1 VVLVAKPKSGHNALV
16 AALAPSRDR
25 FWSRYKAAQED
36 KDAATI
42 DGLDDFRK
50 TVSAFLKAYSFLSQ
64 IINYADTDLEKHF
77 IFLTYLAREIRDSS
91 KHEEPDLSDVSME
104 RFAIRAGEAQKLSL
118 GGNTVTL
125 SPVTKAGGGTA
136 HDPAMVLLAQAV
148 QQLNEL
154 FAHEDI
160 TGADT
165 TGLLVWVSEKAAED
179 ATLAKQAQANPLNN
193 FLISPD
199 LENTVK
205 ETLIAA
211 SGNSAKMTEALLQ
224 DQLKISIITK
234 LIGEIVHLKLNA
246 A

>member
-1 VVLVAKPKSGHNALV
+1 
-16 AALAPSRDR
+16 
-25 FWSRYKAAQED
+25 
-36 KDAATI
+36 
-42 DGLDDFRK
+42 
-50 TVSAFLKAYSFLSQ
+50 
-64 IINYADTDLEKHF
+64 
-77 IFLTYLAREIRDSS
+77 
-91 KHEEPDLSDVSME
+91 ME

-118 GGNTVTL
+118 GENTVTL

-136 HDPAMVLLAQAV
+136 HDPALVLLAQAV